1 MNQSVQ
7 YLGIP
12 ATLHFLSNS
21 AEAESSENYHMGSSE
36 ERWEYIN
43 YTGGGMCDLVRR
55 CRTFPPPSPL
65 LAVQIAAIR
74 HAS

>member
-21 AEAESSENYHMGSSE
+21 AEAESSENYQMGSSE
-36 ERWEYIN
+36 ERWEYIK
-43 YTGGGMCDLVRR
+43 YKGGGDVGPGAPLPDI
-55 CRTFPPPSPL
+55 PPPPL
-65 LAVQIAAIR
+65 PSAR
-74 HAS
+74 GSDRRYTPR